1 MPKRVKLNQVLEAY
15 KPMPMKRMF
24 YPRGFKLSDNFINA
38 FHEEYDRL
46 VGEGINPRTLVE
58 RFGKAIR
65 FHVNDT
71 RRYKLLDE
79 EDEKP
84 SRAEY
89 EKKKKDI
96 P

>member
-1 MPKRVKLNQVLEAY
+1 MN
-15 KPMPMKRMF
+15 
-24 YPRGFKLSDNFINA
+24 
-38 FHEEYDRL
+38 
-46 VGEGINPRTLVE
+46 
-58 RFGKAIR
+58 

-96 P
+96 PGLGRNPSTSGAGLRKEDSPYERKRKEERRSP